1 MELRLHDFEDCYI
14 DKDTLETSDVIEG
27 GAELFLYQTGYLT
40 IKGFDE
46 DGYSLGFPNE
56 EVRKAL
62 YKAVLPALTQKD
74 ITDIVSIQSRLMH
87 SMNNGNLEE
96 AKLCMKSLIS
106 NVPYSNKKL
115 ASMDMEER
123 YRLIISSILNAIGF
137 RTEVEHMLST
147 GRIDILC
154 ITPHYTYV
162 IELKL
167 SKNGGVAAA
176 EKQIKDNQYL
186 EPFKADKTRQVVGL
200 AIELEDLGKG
210 LLEWK
215 RVEE

>member
-27 GAELFLYQTGYLT
+27 GSELFLYQTGYLT

-96 AKLCMKSLIS
+96 AKQCMKSLIS

-115 ASMDMEER
+115 VSMDMEER
-123 YRLIISSILNAIGF
+123 YRLIISTILNAIGCKV
-137 RTEVEHMLST
+137 EVEHMLST
-147 GRIDILC
+147 GRIDIVASTSRF
-154 ITPHYTYV
+154 IYV
-162 IELKL
+162 MELKL
-167 SKNGGVAAA
+167 ANNGGINAA
-176 EKQIKDNQYL
+176 EKQMIDNGYL
-186 EPFKADKTRQVVGL
+186 KPFLADDRKVIGV
-200 AIELEDLGKG
+200 AVELDDMGKG
-210 LLEWK
+210 LIDWK
-215 RVEE
+215 EVK